1 MAPPKKP
8 LKVLQMTG
16 SVKKNP
22 KRYKNRGKTLG
33 PAELG
38 ALGDPPQHL
47 TIDQQA
53 CWHELAEI
61 DAAQNRLLCRPD
73 RIAVELAATMMADY
87 RQHPEMFS
95 SARMTQLQRLLRSFG
110 MVGPSSRQDIPPP
123 QEPASD
129 DPLAEF
135 LRDS

>member
-1 MAPPKKP
+1 MPPKKP
-8 LKVLQMTG
+8 LKILELTG

-22 KRYKNRGKTLG
+22 KRYKNRGKTPG

-61 DAAQNRLLCRPD
+61 DAAQNRLLTRCD
-73 RIAVELAATMMADY
+73 RLAVELAACMMSDF
-87 RQHPEMFS
+87 RQHPELFS
-95 SARMTQLQRLLRSFG
+95 SSRMTQLQRLLRAFG
-110 MVGPSSRQDIPPP
+110 MTGPSSREGVVA
-123 QEPASD
+123 EPDAPNALS
-129 DPLAEF
+129 PF
-135 LRDS
+135 LDF